1 MPIECSTDIITS
13 SHFGLLKKIGT
24 QCVHVAS
31 LGCFNLASQGLY
43 TSTSVET
50 SRLWL
55 ARLRIFKQTDR
66 TRQVD
71 TRLFI
76 VYAIPT
82 IQILDLKCKG

>member
-1 MPIECSTDIITS
+1 M
-13 SHFGLLKKIGT
+13 
-24 QCVHVAS
+24 AS

-43 TSTSVET
+43 TSTSAEAL
-50 SRLWL
+50 RLWL

-76 VYAIPT
+76 VYAIPKL
-82 IQILDLKCKG
+82 QILDLKCKG